1 MMRLARKDTATVFK
15 WEQGVTE
22 TKETEAGEII
32 AAKQICSKKL
42 LKETSTWCS
51 YTDTLLCPHY
61 VNGFSCSD
69 GPTITSP
76 RPAHPRQCAQLV
88 TPVVRRWFPAE
99 AGETPAKQKL
109 NLEWENDEND
119 PSGDQSKPS
128 LTPTE
133 LAGHPFFKRALKF
146 AQSWPPLSLDPRTKS
161 GKT

>member
-1 MMRLARKDTATVFK
+1 MKTVKGSYAGCMMRVAKKDTATVFK

-32 AAKQICSKKL
+32 AVKQICSKKL
-42 LKETSTWCS
+42 LKEN
-51 YTDTLLCPHY
+51 
-61 VNGFSCSD
+61 V
-69 GPTITSP
+69 
-76 RPAHPRQCAQLV
+76 RQKRHILV
-88 TPVVRRWFPAE
+88 TPVGRWFPAE
-99 AGETPAKQKL
+99 AGETSAKQKL
-109 NLEWENDEND
+109 NLEWENDGND

-133 LAGHPFFKRALKF
+133 LAGHPFFKRALQF